1 MTKGDCRDLAF
12 YFGESLS
19 KKAIRSSDSPRE
31 RPPVPRKSVF
41 PQTKCPQRSK
51 SSSTPTRVYPW
62 RGSLPAQG
70 AVHHTCHAPGAAQE
84 AGSFTPITKQPRS
97 VNLTAR
103 RNWGAKGPPPSSRGL
118 CAPPTRSSPS
128 VRCSPRR
135 RSPTAKSLTH
145 RPPSRLTSRVWNRLH
160 RRSRWSGP
168 PQTAPPH
175 GSTDAGDEAGDE
187 AAEAASGGGEAT
199 QRHNTLL
206 TIGREA
212 GAPGAERRRLAGGEN
227 TEDTRESPD
236 VERGLLEAGKLAGGA
251 ASGSPAPPPAASL
264 ATPPGGAGA
273 SHRPGRPHGRGGASW
288 RTAHAAPDSPDQWGR
303 RSEPR
308 SACCRF
314 KLKEAGIG

>member
-1 MTKGDCRDLAF
+1 MVPP
-12 YFGESLS
+12 
-19 KKAIRSSDSPRE
+19 SPRG
-31 RPPVPRKSVF
+31 RPPHLPRSR
-41 PQTKCPQRSK
+41 CCSRS
-51 SSSTPTRVYPW
+51 RVVHTYHQA
-62 RGSLPAQG
+62 AQ
-70 AVHHTCHAPGAAQE
+70 TCHPDR
-84 AGSFTPITKQPRS
+84 AG
-97 VNLTAR
+97 

-175 GSTDAGDEAGDE
+175 GSTDAGDEA
-187 AAEAASGGGEAT
+187 AEAASGGGEAT

-236 VERGLLEAGKLAGGA
+236 GERGLLEAGKLAGGA

-273 SHRPGRPHGRGGASW
+273 SHRPGRPLGRGGASW
-288 RTAHAAPDSPDQWGR
+288 RTAHAAPDSLDQWGR
-303 RSEPR
+303 RSDPR
-308 SACCRF
+308 SAGCRF